1 MSISVRPLVAL
12 LAVGMSLVAPR
23 EITTHAAQN
32 VAAPATLRIG
42 LLRGGSYDVSSIPL
56 ETYVAR
62 VLAGEA
68 ARDSPPG
75 ALEALAVAIRTYAL
89 SNRGRHRADGFDLCD
104 QTHCQ
109 VVRTATA
116 VTERAAQATS
126 GQALYFEGELANIY
140 YSASCGGRTQR
151 PSQVWPGTPDPPYLP
166 VQQDRACE
174 GQPEWEVEI
183 RGPDLVRAL
192 ANAGFK
198 GSLKSARVASR
209 DDSGR
214 VARLRL
220 DGLTPSEIS
229 AQDLRI
235 ALISMRDVPQVQSAT
250 FELRQSGDVYRFTGH
265 GYGHG
270 VGMCVIGS
278 VNMAASGATAAAIL
292 GQYFPGTTLG
302 PSGPKLT
309 AVPAA
314 TPTPARAAAPASPA
328 TPPPAAIPAPA
339 RPEIVVWGEENDRDA
354 LIKLTSAARDELS
367 AALGVPTPMRLTV
380 RVHQTATEYERATSQ
395 SWFTLGAVS
404 GGEIHLTSVVSLR
417 DRGMLERT
425 LRRQIAHVL
434 TAPALAARPLWV
446 QDGAWLFFADGGA
459 AGGRNDSRVACPTD
473 TELARPLSAGALADA
488 WSRARACFARQ
499 IGSGRNWRDIK

>member
-1 MSISVRPLVAL
+1 MSARIRPLVAL

-23 EITTHAAQN
+23 DITTHAAQS
-32 VAAPATLRIG
+32 VAAPVTLRIG

-89 SNRGRHRADGFDLCD
+89 ANRGRHRADGFDLCD

-166 VQQDRACE
+166 VQLDRACE

-183 RGPDLVRAL
+183 RGSDLVRAL

-198 GSLKSARVASR
+198 GSLRSARVASR

-214 VARLRL
+214 VSRIRLE
-220 DGLTPSEIS
+220 GLTPSEIS

-235 ALISMRDVPQVQSAT
+235 ALITLRDVPQVQSAT
-250 FELRQSGDVYRFTGH
+250 FELRQFGDVYRFTGH

-309 AVPAA
+309 AVPAV
-314 TPTPARAAAPASPA
+314 TPTAARAAATASPA
-328 TPPPAAIPAPA
+328 TPPPAAVPTPV

-354 LIKLTSAARDELS
+354 LIKLASTARDELS
-367 AALGVPTPMRLTV
+367 AALGVPAPVRLTV
-380 RVHQTATEYERATSQ
+380 RVHQTATEYEHATSQ
-395 SWFTLGAVS
+395 SWFTLGAVA

-434 TAPALAARPLWV
+434 TAPALAARPRWV
-446 QDGAWLFFADGGA
+446 QDGAWLFFAEA
-459 AGGRNDSRVACPTD
+459 AATGRNESRVACPSD
-473 TELARPLSAGALADA
+473 TELARPVSAGALADA
-488 WSRARACFARQ
+488 WARARACFARQ
-499 IGSGRNWRDIK
+499 IGSGRNWRDVR

>member
-1 MSISVRPLVAL
+1 MSASVRPLVAL

-32 VAAPATLRIG
+32 VAAPVTLRIG

-214 VARLRL
+214 VARIRL
-220 DGLTPSEIS
+220 EGLTPSEIS

-235 ALISMRDVPQVQSAT
+235 ALISLRDVPQVQSAT
-250 FELRQSGDVYRFTGH
+250 FELRQFGDVYRFTGH

-314 TPTPARAAAPASPA
+314 TPMPARATAPASPA
-328 TPPPAAIPAPA
+328 TPPPAAVPAPV

-367 AALGVPTPMRLTV
+367 AALGVPAPVRLTV

-395 SWFTLGAVS
+395 SWFTLSAVV

-425 LRRQIAHVL
+425 LRRQVARVL
-434 TAPALAARPLWV
+434 TAPALAARPRWV

-459 AGGRNDSRVACPTD
+459 AGGRSDSRVACPTD
-473 TELARPLSAGALADA
+473 TELARPVSAGALADA